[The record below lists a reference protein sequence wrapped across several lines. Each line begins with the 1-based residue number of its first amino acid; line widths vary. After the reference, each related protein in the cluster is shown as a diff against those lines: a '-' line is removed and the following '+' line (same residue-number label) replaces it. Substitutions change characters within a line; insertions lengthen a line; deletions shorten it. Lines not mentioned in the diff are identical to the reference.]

1 MRGYIQD
8 QSIVLTEGLPEQ
20 FANGDEVEIV
30 IQVVNQPQPPFPTFN
45 LGIKAEFLDR
55 GNDYQALAQQWDAIP
70 DTIAAQLKA
79 EFADDDQAF
88 AETTTLHTPI
98 DAQI

>member
-8 QSIVLTEGLPEQ
+8 QSIVFTEALPEQ

-30 IQVVNQPQPPFPTFN
+30 ITVVKKPQRPFPTFN

-55 GNDYQALAQQWDAIP
+55 NKIYEP
-70 DTIAAQLKA
+70 DQNLS
-79 EFADDDQAF
+79 
-88 AETTTLHTPI
+88 
-98 DAQI
+98 